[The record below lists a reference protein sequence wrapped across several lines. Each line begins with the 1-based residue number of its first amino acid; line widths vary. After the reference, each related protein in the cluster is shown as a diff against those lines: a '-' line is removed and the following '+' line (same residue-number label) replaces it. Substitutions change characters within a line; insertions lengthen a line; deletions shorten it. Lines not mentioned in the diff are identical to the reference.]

1 MAARKMR
8 RIQFLSRF
16 SGGSPLDDCGS
27 IQFFRVQAR
36 LLVIAMPTSSGH
48 IRPTRSLLT
57 LQSASTPS
65 LAARG
70 LKLGALSLA
79 VTALAACA
87 QTAAPGYYDPPAGSS
102 ITDSQYN
109 ATSASA
115 RQIVRAPSQLQ
126 ISTDRLARRSAQD
139 SHANPA
145 ADSATPPAAP
155 GSAAQATRMAAAGD
169 TAGGANASAD
179 TAGAPGTGSYHPAA
193 ARFAPQAQTYL
204 GTLPCLTPGMNCA
217 PTRMTLTLA
226 PNGRW
231 RARSEALAAAPGQ
244 PSATKPVLEQ
254 GCWDATTVRPIR
266 IMLSD
271 GQGATRADF
280 VVQNN
285 ALRVRSFNGQAPNL
299 DYFMS
304 RQPDLDP
311 ISELDGS
318 AKPSCN

>member
-1 MAARKMR
+1 M
-8 RIQFLSRF
+8 
-16 SGGSPLDDCGS
+16 
-27 IQFFRVQAR
+27 
-36 LLVIAMPTSSGH
+36 
-48 IRPTRSLLT
+48 
-57 LQSASTPS
+57 
-65 LAARG
+65 
-70 LKLGALSLA
+70 
-79 VTALAACA
+79 AACA

-109 ATSASA
+109 ATGAGA

-126 ISTDRLARRSAQD
+126 ISTDRPARRSAQD
-139 SHANPA
+139 SPANPTT
-145 ADSATPPAAP
+145 DSAMPPSAP
-155 GSAAQATRMAAAGD
+155 GSTAQATAVAASGD
-169 TAGGANASAD
+169 TASGASQSASS
-179 TAGAPGTGSYHPAA
+179 TGAPGTGSYHPAA

-231 RARSEALAAAPGQ
+231 RARSEALATAPGQ
-244 PSATKPVLEQ
+244 PSAAKPVLEQ

-266 IMLSD
+266 VMLSD

-299 DYFMS
+299 DYLMS

-318 AKPSCN
+318 AQPSCN